1 MLTKMNLKYLN
12 GQLYKNNQVNHNQVN
27 QIVHVHIEPETKEE
41 YIQRIQQKQLERK
54 YIHQQQIQKRK
65 LLISKI
71 NATPNKL
78 FQMKL
83 S

>member
-1 MLTKMNLKYLN
+1 MLTKMNLRYLN
-12 GQLYKNNQVNHNQVN
+12 GQLYKNDQNNQNMVNQVKYETP
-27 QIVHVHIEPETKEE
+27 EPETKEE
-41 YIQRIQQKQLERK
+41 YIRRIQQKQLERK
-54 YIHQQQIQKRK
+54 YIHRQQMEKRK

>member
-1 MLTKMNLKYLN
+1 MDYDNMLTKMNLRYLN
-12 GQLYKNNQVNHNQVN
+12 GKLYKNEVENV
-27 QIVHVHIEPETKEE
+27 IVEQKETKEE
-41 YIQRIQQKQLERK
+41 YLRRMYEKQLERK
-54 YIHQQQIQKRK
+54 YIQQQQKEKRK

-78 FQMKL
+78 FQMNL

>member
-1 MLTKMNLKYLN
+1 MDYDNMLNKMNLRYLN
-12 GQLYKNNQVNHNQVN
+12 GKLYKNK
-27 QIVHVHIEPETKEE
+27 IENVVVEEKETKEE
-41 YIQRIQQKQLERK
+41 YFRRIYEKQLERK
-54 YIHQQQIQKRK
+54 YIQQQQKEKRK

-71 NATPNKL
+71 NVTPNNL

>member
-12 GQLYKNNQVNHNQVN
+12 GQLYKNQNQVN
-27 QIVHVHIEPETKEE
+27 QIIHTHIEPETKEE
-41 YIQRIQQKQLERK
+41 YIQRIQQKQIERK

-65 LLISKI
+65 LLMSKI